1 MDPASRV
8 NQDNNWMSGGPNS
21 PSKDAE
27 SGASAAAAAAP
38 SATGREISLKFSS
51 GKEVTV
57 TCQPSDGASSAGAGA
72 GGRRAG
78 PSSGGCVVS

>member
-1 MDPASRV
+1 MDVASRV

-21 PSKDAE
+21 PSNDAE

-38 SATGREISLKFSS
+38 SAAGRELSLRFSS

-57 TCQPSDGASSAGAGA
+57 TCRPSDGASSGA
-72 GGRRAG
+72 GGRRAD
-78 PSSGGCVVS
+78 PSSGGCCVS